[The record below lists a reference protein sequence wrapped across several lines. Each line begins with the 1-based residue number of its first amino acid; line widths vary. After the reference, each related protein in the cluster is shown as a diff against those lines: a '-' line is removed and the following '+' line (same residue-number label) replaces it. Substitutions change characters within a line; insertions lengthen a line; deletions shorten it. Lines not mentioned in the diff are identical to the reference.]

1 MEVLNAT
8 NSWLSLDEGSGITMD
23 DPSTLEAR
31 SWLPSADGAGDYMTD
46 ELSTTEP
53 PYHVPRRAYFVIS
66 GLVIHI
72 GLVFNTLALVVLAT
86 SVKLRKTSG
95 GIYLMG
101 LSLADT
107 VYLFGE
113 FLRWINRGHKPFG
126 IEIYFMDHSRWA
138 CKMIYFL
145 RYGGKITSS
154 WLTVAIT
161 AERLLLV
168 AFPLKHPGWSTPR
181 RTKIMIAA
189 IFVAGFLFGSFV
201 WWSVDVTID
210 NMEIICGMGN
220 KLWYEIG
227 NWTSLRIGSL
237 LLPGLIV
244 CVLTGIIIYYITRAQ
259 KTRERKL
266 SSRRLQRQ
274 ETIDSTGG
282 GKISVER
289 QLTIMLIAVA
299 VAFIVLRLP
308 YTITFYLNRFK
319 TTLWPDESDWFY
331 YHIFAANEIADTI
344 ATTNY
349 AINFFL
355 YYFCG
360 NVFRAQLK
368 RVCRC
373 APGSEYRYGT
383 TQSSSMR
390 LTTLPPYSRTMSV
403 GRPESPRHSP
413 RTNKDNVFTYVRTI
427 SGQRP

>member
-1 MEVLNAT
+1 MEVADVT
-8 NSWLSLDEGSGITMD
+8 SAWLSLEERRGTIMD
-23 DPSTLEAR
+23 DTSTIDAR
-31 SWLPSADGAGDYMTD
+31 SWLPSADGGYYMTD
-46 ELSTTEP
+46 DLSTTEP
-53 PYHVPRRAYFVIS
+53 PYHMPRQVYFILS

-86 SVKLRKTSG
+86 SVRLRKTSG
-95 GIYLMG
+95 GMYLMG
-101 LSLADT
+101 LALADT
-107 VYLFGE
+107 VFLFGE

-126 IEIYFMDHSRWA
+126 IEIYFMDHSRLA
-138 CKMIYFL
+138 CKLIYFL
-145 RYGGKITSS
+145 RFGGNITSS

-189 IFVAGFLFGSFV
+189 IFVLGFLFGSFV
-201 WWSVDVTID
+201 WWSVDVTIES
-210 NMEIICGMGN
+210 MEIICGIEN

-266 SSRRLQRQ
+266 GSWSQRQ

-319 TTLWPDESDWFY
+319 TTLWPDESDWSY

-344 ATTNY
+344 VTTNY

-373 APGSEYRYGT
+373 APGVEYQRT

-390 LTTLPPYSRTMSV
+390 MTTLCNIHAR
-403 GRPESPRHSP
+403 
-413 RTNKDNVFTYVRTI
+413 
-427 SGQRP
+427 